1 MNKNLLV
8 LVFGEDHEISGIPK
22 CLVFNNQ
29 LDAEDYLLNTAKVTK
44 IEIEPENR
52 WFSFKD
58 PNNYDGYG
66 KAYWA
71 KDMTV

>member
-22 CLVFNNQ
+22 CLIFNNQ
-29 LDAEDYLLNTAKVTK
+29 LDAEDYLLNTDKVTNLK
-44 IEIEPENR
+44 IEPDNR

-58 PNNYDGYG
+58 KDSYDGNG
-66 KAYWA
+66 VAYWA
-71 KDMTV
+71 KDMTL